1 MLDFLKAKGIR
12 TTLHHDFP
20 KPKGVYTA
28 SSFGRSIFQNRRRTD
43 APLLETGWRLY
54 DTRSQRRKNAR
65 HFETRQ
71 RPNNTTTGGRT
82 SAWLGIATYC
92 RTYRRHSVTSN
103 ETSVH
108 RRNVVLYGRLRVSES
123 QALVRPRVIVLYG
136 RRLVSTDA
144 RLFKI
149 RRRPYDTMVRRRTDA
164 SLLKARWRLYDRSGS
179 RRKVVQTPCSFEY

>member
-1 MLDFLKAKGIR
+1 MLDFLKVKGIR

-108 RRNVVLYGRLRVSES
+108 RRDV
-123 QALVRPRVIVLYG
+123 VLYG